1 VEKMT
6 ETTAKKEAPWNFKA
20 LLKQLVPFLGLI
32 LVVILFEILSDGKLL
47 SSRNMTLLL
56 NQAFTLS
63 LGAIGCA
70 FVIAQGNLDFS
81 LGGIVGISAALA
93 AGAAGMSPVL
103 SVIVAVAVGILIG
116 IFNGSIHA
124 FFGIPAFVVTLAVQ
138 FILRGLVVVATKA
151 GTLPI
156 PFSMYSIDNTGLKL
170 SVLIIM
176 FVAGYIV
183 FEYTKVGKQSKALGS
198 GIAAAAQSGVNV
210 RKMKIVSFAIVGA
223 LSGLCG
229 FFSLIRAGAAS
240 TATGQFFE
248 TDVMTALV
256 LGGMPLSGGS
266 SCRIKSAI
274 IGSLILAVLTNGMV
288 LWGINEH
295 MQQLI
300 KGCIFIL
307 AVWISL
313 DKQAKEFVK

>member
-1 VEKMT
+1 MT
-6 ETTAKKEAPWNFKA
+6 EAIGKRKAAWNLRA
-20 LLKQLVPFLGLI
+20 LLKQFVPFLGLL
-32 LVVILFEILSDGKLL
+32 LVVVLFEILSDGKLL
-47 SSRNMTLLL
+47 SSRNMTMLL

-81 LGGIVGISAALA
+81 LGGIVGITAAIAASAA
-93 AGAAGMSPVL
+93 GISPVL
-103 SVIVAVAVGILIG
+103 SVIVAMAAGLIIG
-116 IFNGSIHA
+116 MFNGSIHA
-124 FFGIPAFVVTLAVQ
+124 YFGIPAFVVTLAVQ
-138 FILRGLVVVATKA
+138 FILRGLIVVVTKA

-156 PFSMYSIDNTGLKL
+156 PFTMYAIDSTGLKFT
-170 SVLIIM
+170 VLLVT
-176 FVAGYIV
+176 FLVGYVV

-198 GIAAAAQSGVNV
+198 GIAASAQSGVNV

-300 KGCIFIL
+300 KGCIFIF

>member
-1 VEKMT
+1 MI
-6 ETTAKKEAPWNFKA
+6 ETVQKNKVDFDIMAFVKQVIPFMG
-20 LLKQLVPFLGLI
+20 LLMVA
-32 LVVILFEILSDGKLL
+32 ILFEVLSGGKLL
-47 SSRNMTLLL
+47 SGRNLTLLL

-63 LGAIGCA
+63 LGAIGCS

-81 LGGIVGISAALA
+81 LGGIVGIAAATAATVSGAGLFVTILTAVVVGLA
-93 AGAAGMSPVL
+93 
-103 SVIVAVAVGILIG
+103 IGIL
-116 IFNGSIHA
+116 NGSIHA
-124 FFGIPAFVVTLAVQ
+124 FFGIPAFVVTLSVQ
-138 FILRGLVVVATKA
+138 FILRGLIVVVTKA

-156 PFSMYSIDNTGLKL
+156 PFYMYSVDNTPLKFT
-170 SVLIIM
+170 VLILT
-176 FVAGYIV
+176 FLFGYIV
-183 FEYTKVGKQSKALGS
+183 FEYTKVGKQCKALGS
-198 GIAAAAQSGVNV
+198 GIAASIQSGINV
-210 RKMKIVSFAIVGA
+210 KAMKIISFAIVGS

-256 LGGMPLSGGS
+256 LGGMPLTGGS
-266 SCRIKSAI
+266 SCKIKSAI

-300 KGCIFIL
+300 KGCIFIF

-313 DKQAKEFVK
+313 DKQGKEFVK

>member
-1 VEKMT
+1 MT
-6 ETTAKKEAPWNFKA
+6 EIIQKNKANFD
-20 LLKQLVPFLGLI
+20 LKTFMKQIVPFLGLLMVI
-32 LVVILFEILSDGKLL
+32 ILFEMLSGGKLL
-47 SSRNMTLLL
+47 SGRNITMLL

-63 LGAIGCA
+63 LGAIGCS

-81 LGGIVGISAALA
+81 LGGIVGIAAATA
-93 AGAAGMSPVL
+93 ATFSETGLLPTVL
-103 SVIVAVAVGILIG
+103 VAVVVGLAIG
-116 IFNGSIHA
+116 IFNGSVHA

-138 FILRGLVVVATKA
+138 FILRGLIVVVTKA

-156 PFSMYSIDNTGLKL
+156 PFSMYGVDNTPLKFT
-170 SVLIIM
+170 VLIVM
-176 FVAGYIV
+176 FVLGYIV
-183 FEYTKVGKQSKALGS
+183 FEYTKVGKQCKAIGS
-198 GIAAAAQSGVNV
+198 GIPASIQAGVDV
-210 RKMKIVSFAIVGA
+210 KKMKIISFAIVGA

-240 TATGQFFE
+240 TQTGQFFE

-256 LGGMPLSGGS
+256 LGGMPLTGGS
-266 SCRIKSAI
+266 SCKIKSAI
-274 IGSLILAVLTNGMV
+274 IGAMILAVLTNGMV

-307 AVWISL
+307 AVWVSL

>member
-1 VEKMT
+1 MT
-6 ETTAKKEAPWNFKA
+6 EAIQKDKTGFNLKA
-20 LLKQLVPFLGLI
+20 FVKQIIPFLGL
-32 LVVILFEILSDGKLL
+32 LMVVVLFEILSSGKLL
-47 SSRNMTLLL
+47 SGRNITMLL
-56 NQAFTLS
+56 NQTFTLS
-63 LGAIGCA
+63 LGAIGCS

-81 LGGIVGISAALA
+81 LGGIVGIAAATA
-93 AGAAGMSPVL
+93 ATVSGAGLLPTIL
-103 SVIVAVAVGILIG
+103 VAVAVGLAIG

-124 FFGIPAFVVTLAVQ
+124 IFGIPAFVVTLAVQ
-138 FILRGLVVVATKA
+138 FILRGLIVVVTKA
-151 GTLPI
+151 GTLPV
-156 PFSMYSIDNTGLKL
+156 PFSMYGVDNTPLKFT
-170 SVLIIM
+170 VLILV
-176 FVAGYIV
+176 FVLGYIV
-183 FEYTKVGKQSKALGS
+183 FEYTKVGKQSKAIGS
-198 GIAAAAQSGVNV
+198 GIPASVQSGVNV
-210 RKMKIVSFAIVGA
+210 KKMKIISFAIVGA

-240 TATGQFFE
+240 TQTGQFFE

-256 LGGMPLSGGS
+256 LGGMPLTGGS
-266 SCRIKSAI
+266 SCKIKSAI

-307 AVWISL
+307 AVWVSF

>member
-1 VEKMT
+1 MT
-6 ETTAKKEAPWNFKA
+6 EAIHKNNAGFNGKNFV
-20 LLKQLVPFLGLI
+20 KQMIPFLGLA
-32 LVVILFEILSDGKLL
+32 LVVVLFEVLSGGKLL
-47 SSRNMTLLL
+47 SGRNITLLL

-63 LGAIGCA
+63 LGAIGCS

-81 LGGIVGISAALA
+81 LGGIVGIAAAVAATVSGAGLFTTILA
-93 AGAAGMSPVL
+93 A
-103 SVIVAVAVGILIG
+103 VAIGLVIG

-138 FILRGLVVVATKA
+138 FILRGLIVVVTKA

-156 PFSMYSIDNTGLKL
+156 PFSMYAVDNTSLKFT
-170 SVLIIM
+170 VLVVI
-176 FVAGYIV
+176 FVIGYLV
-183 FEYTKVGKQSKALGS
+183 FEYTKVGKQCKALGG
-198 GIAAAAQSGVNV
+198 GIAASAQSGVNV
-210 RKMKIVSFAIVGA
+210 KKMKIVSFAIVGA

-229 FFSLIRAGAAS
+229 FFSLVRAGAAS
-240 TATGQFFE
+240 TQTGQFFE

-256 LGGMPLSGGS
+256 LGGMPLTGGS
-266 SCRIKSAI
+266 NCKIKSAV

-307 AVWISL
+307 AVWVSF

>member
-1 VEKMT
+1 MT
-6 ETTAKKEAPWNFKA
+6 EAFQKDKINFDIKIFV
-20 LLKQLVPFLGLI
+20 KQIIPFLGL
-32 LVVILFEILSDGKLL
+32 LMVVVLFEVLSGGKLL
-47 SSRNMTLLL
+47 SGRNITMLL
-56 NQAFTLS
+56 NQTFTLS
-63 LGAIGCA
+63 LGAIGCS

-81 LGGIVGISAALA
+81 LGGIVGIAAATA
-93 AGAAGMSPVL
+93 ATVSGAGLFPA
-103 SVIVAVAVGILIG
+103 IFAAIAVGLVIG

-124 FFGIPAFVVTLAVQ
+124 IFGIPAFVVTLAVQ
-138 FILRGLVVVATKA
+138 FILRGFIVVVTKA

-156 PFSMYSIDNTGLKL
+156 PFSMYGVDNTPLKFT
-170 SVLIIM
+170 VLILI
-176 FVAGYIV
+176 FVLGYIV
-183 FEYTKVGKQSKALGS
+183 FEYTKVGKQCKALGS
-198 GIAAAAQSGVNV
+198 GVSASAQSGVNV
-210 RKMKIVSFAIVGA
+210 KKMKIISFAIVGA
-223 LSGLCG
+223 LCGLCG
-229 FFSLIRAGAAS
+229 FFSLVRAGAAS
-240 TATGQFFE
+240 TETGQFFE

-266 SCRIKSAI
+266 SCKIKSAI

-307 AVWISL
+307 AVWVSL

>member
-1 VEKMT
+1 MT
-6 ETTAKKEAPWNFKA
+6 EVLEKRKAAWNIRA
-20 LLKQLVPFLGLI
+20 LLKQFVPFLGLL
-32 LVVILFEILSDGKLL
+32 LVIVLFEILSGGKLL
-47 SSRNMTLLL
+47 SSRNISMLL

-63 LGAIGCA
+63 IGAIGCA

-81 LGGIVGISAALA
+81 LGGIVGITAAFAASAA
-93 AGAAGMSPVL
+93 GISPVL
-103 SVIVAVAVGILIG
+103 SVVVAVAAGLLIG

-156 PFSMYSIDNTGLKL
+156 PFTMYAIDSTELKFT
-170 SVLIIM
+170 VLIVT
-176 FVAGYIV
+176 FAAGYIV
-183 FEYTKVGKQSKALGS
+183 FEFTKVGKQSKAIGS
-198 GIAAAAQSGVNV
+198 GIAAAAQSGVSV

-274 IGSLILAVLTNGMV
+274 IGALILAVLTNGMV

-300 KGCIFIL
+300 KGAIFIF

>member
-1 VEKMT
+1 MM
-6 ETTAKKEAPWNFKA
+6 ETVQKSKTAFDIRVLFK
-20 LLKQLVPFLGLI
+20 QIVPFLGLF
-32 LVVILFEILSDGKLL
+32 LVVILFELLSGGKLL
-47 SSRNMTLLL
+47 SSRNMTMLL

-63 LGAIGCA
+63 LGAIGCS

-81 LGGIVGISAALA
+81 LGGIVGITAAFAASTAGISPLVSVLVAISAGL
-93 AGAAGMSPVL
+93 V
-103 SVIVAVAVGILIG
+103 IG
-116 IFNGSIHA
+116 IFNGAIHA

-138 FILRGLVVVATKA
+138 FILRGLIVVVTHA

-156 PFSMYSIDNTGLKL
+156 PFAMYSIDNTGLKFTVL
-170 SVLIIM
+170 SLTFI
-176 FVAGYIV
+176 AGYLV

-256 LGGMPLSGGS
+256 LGGMPLTGGS
-266 SCRIKSAI
+266 SCKIKSAL
-274 IGSLILAVLTNGMV
+274 IGAMILAVLTNGMV

-300 KGCIFIL
+300 KGCIFIF